1 MKADKSAAL
10 WRTVLVASSLLMLMV
25 SASLTVGSTGTLENP
40 SIEEAK
46 AALVSIWPS
55 GECQGVGTGTGFFIT
70 PQGHILT
77 AAHVVGDFE
86 IGGTVT
92 VQWAPPGREPQLL
105 TAIILAKKPEW
116 DTALL
121 QVQGEGEFPWLRLG
135 NSDQVQGGDSVAILG
150 FPEPE
155 SLGCITPTL
164 TTGQVTARK
173 PPGELG
179 ESYQA
184 EALQISVAPIR
195 PGSSGSPVFN
205 EAGEVIG
212 ILFAGTGI
220 PGLGTELPFYFAV
233 PINVAK
239 ECLCEWEELD
249 FIPPEVRQ
257 FLEQPTL
264 LYEDDFGNP
273 MSGWVIWPPPPWLPI
288 QPPAALLERLDWA
301 EVWYEDGKYSIK
313 VGVPYKYFPAVP
325 LNLDIPLTQVLILL
339 FQVLEC
345 WCGDASALVSPEVF
359 RSDFRVVVE
368 ARRVS
373 GPIGSYG
380 IIFRLKGDW
389 DDNFYTFTISSDGSY
404 SLFKY
409 VNRRWVEIVP
419 WTYSTHIRQGTEWNL
434 LEVEA
439 IGPEI
444 SLFVNRK
451 HLTTVKDS
459 TFLQGFIGL
468 TVQSFDEPG
477 IKVEFDNFKILSAE
491 RICK

>member
-55 GECQGVGTGTGFFIT
+55 GECWGVGTGTGFFIT

-220 PGLGTELPFYFAV
+220 PGLGTELPFY
-233 PINVAK
+233 
-239 ECLCEWEELD
+239 
-249 FIPPEVRQ
+249 
-257 FLEQPTL
+257 
-264 LYEDDFGNP
+264 
-273 MSGWVIWPPPPWLPI
+273 
-288 QPPAALLERLDWA
+288 
-301 EVWYEDGKYSIK
+301 
-313 VGVPYKYFPAVP
+313 
-325 LNLDIPLTQVLILL
+325 
-339 FQVLEC
+339 
-345 WCGDASALVSPEVF
+345 SP
-359 RSDFRVVVE
+359 
-368 ARRVS
+368 
-373 GPIGSYG
+373 
-380 IIFRLKGDW
+380 
-389 DDNFYTFTISSDGSY
+389 
-404 SLFKY
+404 
-409 VNRRWVEIVP
+409 
-419 WTYSTHIRQGTEWNL
+419 
-434 LEVEA
+434 
-439 IGPEI
+439 
-444 SLFVNRK
+444 
-451 HLTTVKDS
+451 KD
-459 TFLQGFIGL
+459 
-468 TVQSFDEPG
+468 
-477 IKVEFDNFKILSAE
+477 
-491 RICK
+491 